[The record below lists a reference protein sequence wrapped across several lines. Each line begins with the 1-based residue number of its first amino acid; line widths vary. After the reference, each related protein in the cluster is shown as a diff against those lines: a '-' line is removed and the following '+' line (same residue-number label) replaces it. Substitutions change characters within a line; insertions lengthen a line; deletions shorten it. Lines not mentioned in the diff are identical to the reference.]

1 MMRLNFK
8 THNQCVDYLI
18 DNFYEESFL
27 ENHTRKELAYIL
39 TIIES
44 HALKQSPY
52 AFRSMC
58 KKRACQHIE
67 FYLKV
72 HMKNRLYIKNLLT
85 ERFGETWRSRISWLN

>member
-1 MMRLNFK
+1 MKLNFE
-8 THNQCVDYLI
+8 TLNQCENYLI
-18 DNFYEESFL
+18 ENFYKEGFM

-44 HALKQSPY
+44 YALKQSPC

-58 KKRACQHIE
+58 KKRACKHID

-72 HMKNRLYIKNLLT
+72 HDEWRLKEKGLV
-85 ERFGETWRSRISWLN
+85 R

>member
-1 MMRLNFK
+1 MKLYFE
-8 THNQCVDYLI
+8 THNKCVDYLI
-18 DNFYEESFL
+18 ENFYEDDFID
-27 ENHTRKELAYIL
+27 NHTRKELAYIL

-58 KKRACQHIE
+58 KRRMCDHIE

-72 HMKNRLYIKNLLT
+72 HMENILRIKFIKT
-85 ERFGETWRSRISWLN
+85 IK

>member
-1 MMRLNFK
+1 MRLEFK
-8 THNQCVDYLI
+8 THNQCVNYLI
-18 DNFYEESFL
+18 ENFYKENFL

-44 HALKQSPY
+44 HALKQSQY

-58 KKRACQHIE
+58 KKRMCKHID

-72 HMKNRLYIKNLLT
+72 HKEHILWIKT
-85 ERFGETWRSRISWLN
+85 C

>member
-1 MMRLNFK
+1 MKGLEFK

-18 DNFYEESFL
+18 ENFYKEDFL
-27 ENHTRKELAYIL
+27 NNHTRKELTYIL

-44 HALKQSPY
+44 YALKQSPY

-58 KKRACQHIE
+58 KKRMCQHID

-72 HMKNRLYIKNLLT
+72 HMENRLWIKNLLT
-85 ERFGETWRSRISWLN
+85 ND

>member
-1 MMRLNFK
+1 MKLHFE

-18 DNFYEESFL
+18 ENFYNDGFID
-27 ENHTRKELAYIL
+27 NHTRKDLAYIL

-52 AFRSMC
+52 PFRSMC
-58 KKRACQHIE
+58 KKRMCKHID

-72 HMKNRLYIKNLLT
+72 HTEHRLWIKN
-85 ERFGETWRSRISWLN
+85 FFNK